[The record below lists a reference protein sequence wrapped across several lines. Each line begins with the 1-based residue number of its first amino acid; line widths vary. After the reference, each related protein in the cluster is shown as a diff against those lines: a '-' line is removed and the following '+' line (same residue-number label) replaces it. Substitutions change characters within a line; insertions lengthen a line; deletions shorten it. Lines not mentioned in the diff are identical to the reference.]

1 MIKKIT
7 YNIIVFIFEIVLF
20 FLQILANGN
29 ALTVLQAGLWLASI
43 FAIGAYAVYFIIKGL
58 LCVSTKKE
66 SIYQYSIKTEVF
78 AFVKICLLIMVVV
91 FATIS
96 MKVFF
101 SNFHIGA
108 LVITICLIVLE
119 NIFRAIFYLQ
129 QRKTKRVSPS
139 NYDFSKISKITPIA
153 CSKEEASNF
162 VFTNVYVVLI
172 AFLGLLPILAIA
184 FSTIKGVLIAYFIM
198 LFIEFSLTEIFYK
211 KLFEKTKKFRD
222 LQKKLKLSLILDI
235 ILNVL
240 VLTLIILLCF
250 NLESDLI
257 RIFIFCF
264 GMLNF
269 LQKLLLCLYQ
279 ISKIS
284 AGMQKFLQQ
293 DIFN

>member
-7 YNIIVFIFEIVLF
+7 YYIIVFIFEIVLF
-20 FLQILANGN
+20 FLQIYANGN
-29 ALTVLQAGLWLASI
+29 ALTILQAGLWLASL
-43 FAIGAYAVYFIIKGL
+43 FALGGYVIYFVIKEL
-58 LCVSTKKE
+58 LCISTKKG
-66 SIYQYSIKTEVF
+66 SVYQYSKKTEVF
-78 AFVKICLLIMVVV
+78 AFANICLLIFVLV
-91 FATIS
+91 FSTVS
-96 MKVFF
+96 MKYFH

-119 NIFRAIFYLQ
+119 NIFRTIFYLQ
-129 QRKTKRVSPS
+129 QRKTKRVSKV
-139 NYDFSKISKITPIA
+139 NYDFSKSKKITPIA
-153 CSKEEASNF
+153 CTKEEASNF

-172 AFLGLLPILAIA
+172 AFLGHLPILAIA
-184 FSTIKGVLIAYFIM
+184 FSTIKGLLIAYFIM

-279 ISKIS
+279 IAKIS

-293 DIFN
+293 DIFK